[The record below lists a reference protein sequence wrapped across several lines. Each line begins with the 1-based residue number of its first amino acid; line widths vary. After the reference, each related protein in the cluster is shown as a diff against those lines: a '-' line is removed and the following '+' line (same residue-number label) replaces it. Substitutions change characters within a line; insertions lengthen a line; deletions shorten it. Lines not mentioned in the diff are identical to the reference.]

1 MNDAERALRETVD
14 GLPAGLRGHVL
25 RVVDEAR
32 RLARRHGVDE
42 ERAAL
47 AALGHDIL
55 RDRAPSELLA
65 LAASMGVQ
73 PDPVEQAAPILL
85 HGPLAA
91 RLMSE
96 RYGVADPDVLAAAA
110 WHTTARAGMSPVE
123 KVLFLADK
131 VEPGKSRRSRARM
144 AVRVL
149 AEDDLNAALLTW
161 LDRGL
166 ARSLRRRWALH
177 PATVAARNELLLAG
191 VAAPSLRRGDVLVP
205 R

>member
-1 MNDAERALRETVD
+1 MNDAERALRETVG

-25 RVVDEAR
+25 RVVDEAC

-55 RDRAPSELLA
+55 RARPPSDLLA

-73 PDPVEQAAPILL
+73 PDPLEQAAPILL

-91 RLMSE
+91 RLMGE

-110 WHTTARAGMSPVE
+110 WHTTARPGMTPLE

-149 AEDDLNAALLTW
+149 AEDDLNAALLMW
-161 LDRGL
+161 LDQGL

-177 PATVAARNELLLAG
+177 PATVAARNELLLS
-191 VAAPSLRRGDVLVP
+191 VAPGPGPRAGDVLVSC
-205 R
+205 

>member
-1 MNDAERALRETVD
+1 MNDAERALRETVG

-25 RVVDEAR
+25 RVVDEAC

-55 RDRAPSELLA
+55 RARPPSDLLA

-73 PDPVEQAAPILL
+73 PDPLEQAAPILL

-91 RLMSE
+91 RLMAE

-110 WHTTARAGMSPVE
+110 WHTTARAGMTPLE

-149 AEDDLNAALLTW
+149 AEDDLNAALLMW
-161 LDRGL
+161 LDQGL

-177 PATVAARNELLLAG
+177 PATVAARNELLLG
-191 VAAPSLRRGDVLVP
+191 VAPGAGPRAGDVLVSC
-205 R
+205 